1 MSFPNVLVATIQSL
15 KNKMDELLYEIQL
28 NREMIEELRDIVRN
42 ENIVVS
48 DYYNSIGDTDESEDS
63 LG

>member
-1 MSFPNVLVATIQSL
+1 MSFPNILVATIQSL
-15 KNKMDELLYEIQL
+15 NNKMDELLYEIQL

-42 ENIVVS
+42 EEIVVS
-48 DYYNSIGDTDESEDS
+48 DYYNSIGETDESEDS